1 MSLRRRFALVLV
13 AFALLVTVVG
23 GAFASRITTRA
34 LEAELDEK
42 LLWMTGATARAA
54 FPGDDF
60 SFFRP
65 GDEDADYWLYWQ
77 ERLRAFLPYVEE
89 AFVFHRDGFALVSTL
104 PGEALPIGTP
114 MTAFFAFPSALSEAW
129 ENGQATT
136 ELFRGDEG
144 ILYKYAFHRLDESEA
159 MLAVLVRTDFLD
171 PVVQLRQSL
180 ILGSILAALLAIVL
194 AYLLAA
200 GVARPME
207 RLSRAALRIQRGQ
220 WDRPVA
226 EEGGDEV
233 GRLSR
238 AMERMRVGVIQRDE
252 QLRLM
257 LAQVAHE
264 IRNPLGGLE
273 LFAAAAMDIDDPV
286 ERRRILGRIR
296 EEVEDLNG
304 IIQEFLSFA
313 RPMEPEVLLHDVR
326 DPVGEAA
333 ELLRMELEGNGGRI
347 EVRLP
352 DEPLIVRADPDH
364 VKRIVL
370 NLLRNA
376 AQAGTRVH
384 LSAAW
389 WNGEAVVQ
397 VADDGP
403 GIPAEMKERVF
414 EPFVTDKE
422 QGAGLG
428 LAIVQRLAQVNGGRV
443 ELVASEGGVSPVAPG
458 EALPGAFGSFDGT
471 GAVFRVYLQGS
482 EDLVLET
489 D

>member
-1 MSLRRRFALVLV
+1 MNLRQRFALVLV
-13 AFALLVTVVG
+13 GFALMLTVVG
-23 GAFASRITTRA
+23 GAFASRTTTRA

-54 FPGDDF
+54 LPGADF
-60 SFFRP
+60 AFFRP
-65 GDEDADYWLYWQ
+65 GDEDAEYWTYWQ
-77 ERLRAFLPYVEE
+77 ERLQAFLPYVED
-89 AFVFHRDGFALVSTL
+89 AYVFHRDGFALVSTR
-104 PGEALPIGTP
+104 PGEELPIGTP
-114 MTAFFAFPSALSEAW
+114 MTALFAFPSALSMAW
-129 ENGQATT
+129 ETGQATT

-144 ILYKYAFHRLDESEA
+144 VLYKYAFHRLDDSDH

-171 PVVQLRQSL
+171 PVIQLRRSL
-180 ILGSILAALLAIVL
+180 ILGAVLSALLAIVL

-238 AMERMRVGVIQRDE
+238 AMERMRVGIIQRDE

-273 LFAAAAMDIDDPV
+273 LFASAAMAADDPQ

-313 RPMEPEVLLHDVR
+313 RPMEPVVVLHDAR
-326 DPVGEAA
+326 EPVGEAA
-333 ELLRMELEGNGGRI
+333 DLLRMELEGNGGRI
-347 EVRLP
+347 QVRMP
-352 DEPLIVRADPDH
+352 DEPLMVRADPDH

-376 AQAGTRVH
+376 AQAGSHVF

-403 GIPAEMKERVF
+403 GILPEMRERVF

-443 ELVASEGGVSPVAPG
+443 ELLAEGNADESAARGDGVPDTFVG
-458 EALPGAFGSFDGT
+458 FDGT

-482 EDLVLET
+482 EDLVL
-489 D
+489 DVD